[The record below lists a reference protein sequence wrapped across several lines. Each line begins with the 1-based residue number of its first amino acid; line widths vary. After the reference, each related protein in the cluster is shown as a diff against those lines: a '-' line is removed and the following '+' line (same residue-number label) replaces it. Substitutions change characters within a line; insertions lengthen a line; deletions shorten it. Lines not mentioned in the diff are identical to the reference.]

1 MDILS
6 VLKEEHRTVST
17 MLDEIE
23 ECEPGDERLEEL
35 AHAVEQALTAHAT
48 LEERLFYPELRD
60 RAEEGEERVDVFE
73 AYTEHDV
80 VKHLLALLNSG
91 RKRDEEFKAELQ
103 VLGESVRHHVK
114 EEESTIFS
122 LARELLDD
130 DELEAIGEEW
140 QRDKQRLMRG
150 VSSNGRRKSSRKK
163 SNAAGARAKTNGRR
177 KSTGARKSTGGRKS
191 SGGRKK
197 TTRKR

>member
-6 VLKEEHRTVST
+6 VLKQEHRAVSAL
-17 MLDEIE
+17 LDEAHD
-23 ECEPGDERLEEL
+23 CEPGDERIDEL
-35 AHAVEQALTAHAT
+35 APQIERELTAHAA

-60 RAEEGEERVDVFE
+60 RAEEADERVDVFE

-80 VKHLLALLNSG
+80 VKHLLSLLRSG
-91 RKRDEEFKAELQ
+91 RKRDERFKAELQ

-122 LARELLDD
+122 MARDLLEPQ
-130 DELEAIGEEW
+130 ELEELGEKW
-140 QRDKQRLMRG
+140 QRAKQRLTAG
-150 VSSNGRRKSSRKK
+150 ASSNGQRKQTRKRTPP
-163 SNAAGARAKTNGRR
+163 ARGRSKATR
-177 KSTGARKSTGGRKS
+177 
-191 SGGRKK
+191 GRKK